1 MNKKMAT
8 LLGVLVNAAWG
19 SSFILMKN
27 VAADVPALG
36 FLALR
41 FGMAGVILA
50 LVFWKQLRK
59 LTKKT
64 VLQSFVLGVMLSG
77 YMIFQVVGLRDTSA
91 SNSAFITSLSVLVV
105 PFMSAFLLKK
115 MPTKSNWTGV
125 LLAIVGL
132 VFVTGIYQGADAL
145 VWGDLLTFF
154 CAVCVAAHIIVADKF
169 LKDSDPVLLGVGQI
183 LAAFIISIVAWTIQ
197 TPASFATV
205 NYTGTL
211 ITSVVLTAV
220 FCTSFAFTGQI
231 VVQKYLS
238 PARVAV
244 IFTLEPVFAYLYAL
258 VIPGPEGLTE
268 PLTWAKVLGCLLIVG
283 GMIVSESGLLNRKKE
298 LGKNLNA

>member
-1 MNKKMAT
+1 MERSMNKKMAT

-41 FGMAGVILA
+41 FGMAGLILA
-50 LVFWKQLRK
+50 IVFWKQFRK
-59 LTKKT
+59 LTKKM
-64 VLQSFVLGVMLSG
+64 VFQSFALGGMLSG

-105 PFMSAFLLKK
+105 PFLSAFFLKK
-115 MPTKSNWTGV
+115 MPTKSNWFGV
-125 LLAIVGL
+125 LLAIAGL

-169 LKDSDPVLLGVGQI
+169 LKDSDPVLLGVGQTI
-183 LAAFIISIVAWTIQ
+183 AAFVISMIAWTIQ

-205 NYTGTL
+205 NYSGTL

-231 VVQKYLS
+231 VVQKHLS

-268 PLTWAKVLGCLLIVG
+268 PLTWAKILGCLLVVG
-283 GMIVSESGLLNRKKE
+283 GMIVSESGLLNKKRV
-298 LGKNLNA
+298 

>member
-64 VLQSFVLGVMLSG
+64 VLQSFVLGAMLSG

-132 VFVTGIYQGADAL
+132 VLVTGIYQGAGAL

-298 LGKNLNA
+298 LSRNLNA